1 MISAEPPADCNPFFF
16 DLAPGGRLTPLP
28 LNIFDITEI
37 RAGFIRYDNNEQS
50 KYGITIQP
58 EDERGAH
65 RMGFVCQPQ
74 AMTNEDIRSVFKDLR
89 SELVN
94 REAGEVEKSN
104 LSIIF
109 NTSQYVITD

>member
-1 MISAEPPADCNPFFF
+1 MNRFGDLCRYYLSAYHLEICFQYPLSRPQTAIPSFLI
-16 DLAPGGRLTPLP
+16 LAPGGKLTPLP

-37 RAGFIRYDNNEQS
+37 RAGLIRYDNNEQS

-74 AMTNEDIRSVFKDLR
+74 AMTNEDIRSVFKDLTLR
-89 SELVN
+89 A
-94 REAGEVEKSN
+94 R
-104 LSIIF
+104 
-109 NTSQYVITD
+109 

>member
-1 MISAEPPADCNPFFF
+1 M
-16 DLAPGGRLTPLP
+16 P

-37 RAGFIRYDNNEQS
+37 RAGLIRYDNNKQS

-74 AMTNEDIRSVFKDLR
+74 EMTNEDIRSVFKDLR
-89 SELVN
+89 TELNN
-94 REAGEVEKSN
+94 REVGKIENSN